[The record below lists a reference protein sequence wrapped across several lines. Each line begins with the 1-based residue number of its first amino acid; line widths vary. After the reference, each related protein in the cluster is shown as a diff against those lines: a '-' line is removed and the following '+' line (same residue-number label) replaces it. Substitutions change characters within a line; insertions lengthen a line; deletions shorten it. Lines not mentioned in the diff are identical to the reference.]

1 MKPVALLAAVV
12 LGLAYVASS
21 AQACERVNNCAKPAP
36 ETVLDQRV
44 NW

>member
-1 MKPVALLAAVV
+1 MKPFALLVAVV

-21 AQACERVNNCAKPAP
+21 AQACERADYCAKPAP
-36 ETVLDQRV
+36 ETLLDQRV